1 MTRRDERLAGVIAL
15 VTGFLLTMSL
25 LLQGTGPAST
35 EADVILSWVVG
46 NSVSVRLG
54 SLVWLA
60 AMLCLVAFAVLLRDA
75 LLMLTADRWWAGVL
89 FVQGAAVFAAVTVIA
104 AATAWAT
111 ATLAAGADPQ
121 AETVAS
127 VWTLHRTVLRF
138 ATWGLAVPLATVG
151 LTLTRHSTLG
161 KIAAV
166 FGVLVAGALLLP
178 LTWMIGLPGVVGWLL
193 LTSLALLRPR
203 RPRLR
208 RSRRAKAESQEPATT
223 EGSEN
228 LDY

>member
-15 VTGFLLTMSL
+15 VTGLLLTMSL
-25 LLQGTGPAST
+25 LVQGSGPAST
-35 EADVILSWVVG
+35 EPDVILSWVVG

-54 SLVWLA
+54 SFVWLA

-104 AATAWAT
+104 SATAWAT

-121 AETVAS
+121 AETVAA
-127 VWTLHRTVLRF
+127 VWTVHRTVLRF

-151 LTLTRHSTLG
+151 LTLARHSTLG

-166 FGVLVAGALLLP
+166 FGVLVGAALLLP
-178 LTWMIGLPGVVGWLL
+178 LTWMIGLPGLVGWLL

-208 RSRRAKAESQEPATT
+208 RSRRARAEAQEPAIT
-223 EGSEN
+223 EGSEH
-228 LDY
+228 LEY